1 MHSAPGTVDCFL
13 DHLVHACQGVDPS
26 MHSACRVK
34 TEADADVPD
43 SSSHIGA
50 SLADTLGVEAVN
62 GTRLPLVIQASAL
75 QMELRSR

>member
-1 MHSAPGTVDCFL
+1 MHT
-13 DHLVHACQGVDPS
+13 
-26 MHSACRVK
+26 ACRVK
-34 TEADADVPD
+34 TQADADVRD
-43 SSSHIGA
+43 SSAYIEA